1 MSVSLCP
8 LTHISIVDLRMPLT
22 NVVDYTATFCPPTT
36 LQVYPQVVSM
46 VKSATLKLTFVCSS
60 QRVVLPIQDIISV
73 DDEQIYHA
81 RECNQL
87 KVGVDSY
94 DESYLN
100 NGNEVV
106 VGFGD
111 SLEYLSGEV
120 LKERTRRMRIG
131 LANKGK
137 VPWNK
142 GRKHTAE
149 TRERIRLRTLEA
161 LRNPKVKSSK
171 IHSVFRVRKKM
182 AEHPLPHR
190 YKYLS
195 YCSSSD
201 HNIVDGKTKQIDF
214 NDNVFSNHYQPP
226 CSDQIKAKISSSLRR
241 VWQERLKSKRSRE
254 KLLISWEQSIANAAR
269 KGESGQEE
277 LDWDSYDNI
286 KQQLELQRLL
296 WAGAKGKETS
306 GAKKFIEAW
315 GESIAKAAKKG
326 GGSEQEL
333 NWDSYEKIQKEMF
346 LHYQLQRT
354 AEKAKA
360 KEMAKVEAQKV
371 AQKKAIKK
379 VIFTQRRKD
388 HQDRT
393 KSRGNI
399 TSQPHRK
406 VKEGK
411 WGGMEVGQEIKLHSE
426 LTKIHMSK
434 NMDSHAAR
442 EGYIFNSI
450 LSRYKKLDLEF
461 IKSER
466 MPKKVSL
473 ADQIQAARDK
483 KGKIH

>member
-1 MSVSLCP
+1 MFHFNSL
-8 LTHISIVDLRMPLT
+8 MPLT

-161 LRNPKVKSSK
+161 LRNPKV
-171 IHSVFRVRKKM
+171 RKKM
-182 AEHPLPHR
+182 AEHPLPH
-190 YKYLS
+190 
-195 YCSSSD
+195 
-201 HNIVDGKTKQIDF
+201 
-214 NDNVFSNHYQPP
+214 
-226 CSDQIKAKISSSLRR
+226 SDQIKAKISSSLRR